1 MQSIFLE
8 SKILDRCN
16 EFFLQNHYSYHDN
29 FSSVL
34 VELNF
39 KLARSEFPT
48 ILVLG
53 NSDNFIKLRPQY
65 FFKV

>member
-1 MQSIFLE
+1 M
-8 SKILDRCN
+8 N
-16 EFFLQNHYSYHDN
+16 FFLQNHYSYHDN

-34 VELNF
+34 VEFNF